1 MENIIYINNKTG
13 QHVPEGYS
21 NTTAYYSE
29 EAVKEILLQVVN
41 DANHLIDISTTV
53 HKTKL
58 DAEKYIPH
66 VVELLR
72 KGGKK

>member
-1 MENIIYINNKTG
+1 MENIIYINNKTE
-13 QHVPEGYS
+13 QHVPEGYP
-21 NTTAYYSE
+21 NTTAYYRE
-29 EAVKEILLQVVN
+29 EAVIEIIRQVVN

-53 HKTKL
+53 HKIKL

>member
-1 MENIIYINNKTG
+1 MENIIYINNKTE
-13 QHVPEGYS
+13 QHVPEGYP

-29 EAVKEILLQVVN
+29 EAVIEIIRQVVN

-53 HKTKL
+53 HKIKL